1 MERLHFG
8 IGSVVI
14 ALLSAMI
21 FLAPQG
27 TQTALAQT
35 TGLTFTV
42 NSTNDAVDV
51 NPGDGTCAT
60 AAGECTLR
68 AAIQE
73 ANAYAGTDTL
83 NLTAQTYTLAIA
95 NANKDAGEDA
105 AATGDLDITSDL
117 ILNGNGATIDAN
129 NIDRVIHILAG
140 ATVSIANVTI
150 KGGSYN
156 ALGTGGGILNNGI
169 LTLSNSTV
177 SDNAQYSYSGNGIYN
192 SGELIVINST
202 ISGNSGTGI
211 SNANGGIATL
221 TNSTISKNTSW
232 GIGGINNTN
241 DSTLTLINTI
251 VSGNL
256 ALSDYVYDDGYGY
269 YSTKPSDIGGT
280 YAQKGNN
287 LISGS
292 PLLGPLQSNGGTT
305 FTHALLAGSRAIDAG
320 DPTYCP
326 NIDQR
331 GVTRPKGDR
340 CDLGAFES
348 DFVSSPI
355 SHISFDPATSVV
367 GQESTLTFTITNTA
381 QNALSTL
388 ALTSILPSNVQIVSN
403 PLSTCG
409 GTVNVT
415 PGSYSSEIS
424 LVAGNLPASKSC
436 TIQVVVTSK
445 TKGEYVA
452 KINSLSSPQVGQ
464 YQPKDEAKLVI
475 ECVSLGTATVNSTA
489 DAPDKI
495 PGDGICSTESGDCT
509 LRAAIQEANA
519 HPSADTII
527 LPAGVYTAISEIAS
541 KLTIIGEG
549 TRATTIGS
557 AITVSNG
564 NSTTSNGN
572 TTFSDNNEVT
582 ISGVTVRNG
591 GISSSGV
598 LTLTDSFI
606 DGGSVTNSGS
616 LTVLNSTISTSDVGI
631 RNSYTSSQY
640 WKYTYAKPGQ
650 AKVVNS
656 TISGGIS
663 NVAGNLKLLNST
675 VRGNILNTFT
685 AYITYN
691 CPTCYSQHLA
701 TPAAEAELINSVV
714 GGDIVNEGSKVK
726 LTSSV
731 VSSIHSTDANAN
743 ANDYG
748 YYSNPYSG
756 NVYNAGLVSTLEQ
769 TNTIVIAGN
778 SVQLGMLQDNGGDT
792 PTIALLPGSV
802 AIDTIDSS
810 QCPATD
816 QRGVT
821 RPKGERCD
829 AGAYESN
836 FVTVPKAQISF
847 NPSVIPL
854 GGASTLTIVV
864 SSTNHTALTN
874 LSLTTILSPN
884 LQVDP
889 TIKNTC
895 GGNIAVIPGS
905 NEIRLDG
912 GNIQGGANCTLSV
925 GVVARGG
932 GIQIATIKSTSS
944 AESGQNLVDIRTVL
958 KVPNTEPLI
967 VNSTN
972 DVVDANPGD
981 GLCATETGECTL
993 RAAIQEANAY
1003 AGADKIRLPAGD
1015 YGLSLIVWPQRPW
1028 DYYGPEMCY
1037 QDDENL
1043 SAHGDLDITDDLTI
1057 DGEGSSKTVISGSY
1071 DTCYGMGEIEV
1082 LSGAKAAIS
1091 GVTIQGGKGGIRNG
1105 GIMTLTNTIISR
1117 NMESSGIINYGQL
1130 TMINSTVS
1138 GNASSSGG
1146 WGGGDGGGINN
1157 GGQLTM
1163 INSTVS
1169 GNTSSS
1175 GDGGGIINYGQLAMI
1190 NSTVSG
1196 NTSSWGG
1203 YGGGGIANTGILTLT
1218 NSTVISNSVDVDPGY
1233 GGGGIINIV
1242 DYRGYIPEGKV
1253 TIVNSIISGNN
1264 KGAEGSSDLAGI
1276 FIVQGPNLIQSTEG
1290 YTLTGD
1296 TTSVITGQDPKLGPL
1311 QLIGD
1316 TTYVHALLP
1325 GSPAL
1330 DAGKN
1335 CEATD
1340 QRGISRPQGKAC
1352 DLGAFELEVAGI
1364 VENTPT
1370 PTATSTETPTPM
1382 ATSTPITL
1390 TAPITLDEGGKLQS
1404 PDGTVTITFPPN
1416 ALIMPPTFTL
1426 RYIEYPK
1433 GLCPAGKTSIVLKC
1447 FSLELLDG
1455 TGSSFSTGS
1464 FVKKPSIRIDYTH
1477 EELTAAGV
1485 KESDLKVSFYSPES
1499 GLWITNDNGI
1509 TQKPDPDNNFIEG
1522 LTSHFTMFGLL
1533 ASSSSGLSS
1542 SSCKPE
1548 KIEISGLGIKGQT
1561 EATLAIPAHT
1571 AWLLTQVGG
1580 ALAKTL
1586 PLPAS
1591 VTLGTEKLTAPKG
1604 KDQWGY
1610 GYTFETKQSKPP
1622 ASVAV
1627 KVAETKGQQTA
1638 RAVVGYFP
1646 KATTEDFVS
1655 VFNTTY
1661 DFVWGGTNG
1670 TWLIVQKAPLLLTF
1684 PEPLPKER
1692 DLEVKVVVMDN
1703 DADARPLTVGA
1714 EAGGV
1719 KQEVTAKG
1727 PNAGELLNIET
1738 ITLRKVPA
1746 GTKEVKVTLL
1756 SPASSADSSL
1766 NVWPETGP
1774 KSQNGDSGMLLG
1786 ATVSYACEPKIL
1798 ISTPATS
1805 TPPMIASTAAPQ
1817 ATSTPSPSPV
1827 VEETVTSTP
1836 SPAVEETVTSTPLP
1850 QVTVTPSPTQAA
1862 IDTSTPLSPNV
1873 PSPTATETKTPQ
1885 PTVAASPYPTV
1896 TNTSVP
1902 VVEISPAPAVE
1913 ATFTPTVTN
1922 PPLLVEPTATAT
1934 APQIAT
1940 AEPTVTAT
1948 QTATATSSPTAKPV
1962 EAKISPKE
1970 GGKLVVD
1977 KPDSRVE
1984 VDVPAG
1990 AVEKET
1996 KVLYISEK
2004 EITALPCT
2012 CTALLNFTLKATASD
2027 GTTVTALKKAIKLTI
2042 TFKAQKGKGKVKLYA
2057 WVAGKA
2063 KGAMLANAEESGSW
2077 VAVADQSVDLA
2088 KQELTATLDQFTKYA
2103 LVNEESPAQARQTV
2117 YLPLIQR

>member
-1 MERLHFG
+1 MKTKRTKQF
-8 IGSVVI
+8 
-14 ALLSAMI
+14 
-21 FLAPQG
+21 
-27 TQTALAQT
+27 
-35 TGLTFTV
+35 
-42 NSTNDAVDV
+42 
-51 NPGDGTCAT
+51 
-60 AAGECTLR
+60 
-68 AAIQE
+68 
-73 ANAYAGTDTL
+73 
-83 NLTAQTYTLAIA
+83 
-95 NANKDAGEDA
+95 
-105 AATGDLDITSDL
+105 
-117 ILNGNGATIDAN
+117 
-129 NIDRVIHILAG
+129 
-140 ATVSIANVTI
+140 
-150 KGGSYN
+150 
-156 ALGTGGGILNNGI
+156 
-169 LTLSNSTV
+169 
-177 SDNAQYSYSGNGIYN
+177 
-192 SGELIVINST
+192 
-202 ISGNSGTGI
+202 
-211 SNANGGIATL
+211 
-221 TNSTISKNTSW
+221 
-232 GIGGINNTN
+232 
-241 DSTLTLINTI
+241 
-251 VSGNL
+251 GNL
-256 ALSDYVYDDGYGY
+256 
-269 YSTKPSDIGGT
+269 
-280 YAQKGNN
+280 
-287 LISGS
+287 
-292 PLLGPLQSNGGTT
+292 
-305 FTHALLAGSRAIDAG
+305 
-320 DPTYCP
+320 
-326 NIDQR
+326 
-331 GVTRPKGDR
+331 
-340 CDLGAFES
+340 
-348 DFVSSPI
+348 
-355 SHISFDPATSVV
+355 VV
-367 GQESTLTFTITNTA
+367 WL
-381 QNALSTL
+381 
-388 ALTSILPSNVQIVSN
+388 
-403 PLSTCG
+403 
-409 GTVNVT
+409 
-415 PGSYSSEIS
+415 
-424 LVAGNLPASKSC
+424 
-436 TIQVVVTSK
+436 
-445 TKGEYVA
+445 
-452 KINSLSSPQVGQ
+452 
-464 YQPKDEAKLVI
+464 
-475 ECVSLGTATVNSTA
+475 
-489 DAPDKI
+489 
-495 PGDGICSTESGDCT
+495 
-509 LRAAIQEANA
+509 
-519 HPSADTII
+519 
-527 LPAGVYTAISEIAS
+527 
-541 KLTIIGEG
+541 
-549 TRATTIGS
+549 
-557 AITVSNG
+557 
-564 NSTTSNGN
+564 
-572 TTFSDNNEVT
+572 
-582 ISGVTVRNG
+582 
-591 GISSSGV
+591 GV
-598 LTLTDSFI
+598 LMGIMGLLLTEESHSQ
-606 DGGSVTNSGS
+606 GSVTPTPSSAKITFRSGIFA
-616 LTVLNSTISTSDVGI
+616 NG
-631 RNSYTSSQY
+631 
-640 WKYTYAKPGQ
+640 
-650 AKVVNS
+650 
-656 TISGGIS
+656 SGGKAIS
-663 NVAGNLKLLNST
+663 SANYLLRSSVSEPGLPNNVVTLAST
-675 VRGNILNTFT
+675 
-685 AYITYN
+685 TYKQRPGFLALF
-691 CPTCYSQHLA
+691 PTKIPTA
-701 TPAAEAELINSVV
+701 TPT
-714 GGDIVNEGSKVK
+714 K
-726 LTSSV
+726 
-731 VSSIHSTDANAN
+731 
-743 ANDYG
+743 
-748 YYSNPYSG
+748 
-756 NVYNAGLVSTLEQ
+756 
-769 TNTIVIAGN
+769 TN
-778 SVQLGMLQDNGGDT
+778 
-792 PTIALLPGSV
+792 
-802 AIDTIDSS
+802 
-810 QCPATD
+810 
-816 QRGVT
+816 
-821 RPKGERCD
+821 
-829 AGAYESN
+829 
-836 FVTVPKAQISF
+836 
-847 NPSVIPL
+847 
-854 GGASTLTIVV
+854 
-864 SSTNHTALTN
+864 
-874 LSLTTILSPN
+874 
-884 LQVDP
+884 
-889 TIKNTC
+889 
-895 GGNIAVIPGS
+895 
-905 NEIRLDG
+905 
-912 GNIQGGANCTLSV
+912 
-925 GVVARGG
+925 
-932 GIQIATIKSTSS
+932 
-944 AESGQNLVDIRTVL
+944 
-958 KVPNTEPLI
+958 
-967 VNSTN
+967 
-972 DVVDANPGD
+972 
-981 GLCATETGECTL
+981 
-993 RAAIQEANAY
+993 
-1003 AGADKIRLPAGD
+1003 
-1015 YGLSLIVWPQRPW
+1015 
-1028 DYYGPEMCY
+1028 
-1037 QDDENL
+1037 
-1043 SAHGDLDITDDLTI
+1043 
-1057 DGEGSSKTVISGSY
+1057 
-1071 DTCYGMGEIEV
+1071 
-1082 LSGAKAAIS
+1082 
-1091 GVTIQGGKGGIRNG
+1091 
-1105 GIMTLTNTIISR
+1105 
-1117 NMESSGIINYGQL
+1117 
-1130 TMINSTVS
+1130 
-1138 GNASSSGG
+1138 
-1146 WGGGDGGGINN
+1146 
-1157 GGQLTM
+1157 
-1163 INSTVS
+1163 
-1169 GNTSSS
+1169 
-1175 GDGGGIINYGQLAMI
+1175 
-1190 NSTVSG
+1190 
-1196 NTSSWGG
+1196 
-1203 YGGGGIANTGILTLT
+1203 
-1218 NSTVISNSVDVDPGY
+1218 
-1233 GGGGIINIV
+1233 
-1242 DYRGYIPEGKV
+1242 
-1253 TIVNSIISGNN
+1253 
-1264 KGAEGSSDLAGI
+1264 
-1276 FIVQGPNLIQSTEG
+1276 
-1290 YTLTGD
+1290 
-1296 TTSVITGQDPKLGPL
+1296 
-1311 QLIGD
+1311 
-1316 TTYVHALLP
+1316 
-1325 GSPAL
+1325 
-1330 DAGKN
+1330 
-1335 CEATD
+1335 
-1340 QRGISRPQGKAC
+1340 
-1352 DLGAFELEVAGI
+1352 
-1364 VENTPT
+1364 T
-1370 PTATSTETPTPM
+1370 PTATKTNTPTNTPTKTNTPTNTPTKTNTPTYTFTPIPTNTPTVILTDTPTNTPTVISTDTPTNTPTDTFPPIATPTETPTPM
-1382 ATSTPITL
+1382 DTSTPITL
-1390 TAPITLDEGGKLQS
+1390 TAPITLNEGGKLQS
-1404 PDGTVTITFPPN
+1404 PDGTVTITFPPH
-1416 ALIMPPTFTL
+1416 ALNTVPSDPFTL
-1426 RYIEYPK
+1426 QYIEYPK
-1433 GLCPAGKTSIVLKC
+1433 GLCPAGKTSKVLKC

-1499 GLWITNDNGI
+1499 WLWITNDNGI

-2088 KQELTATLDQFTKYA
+2088 KQELTATLDQFTKFA